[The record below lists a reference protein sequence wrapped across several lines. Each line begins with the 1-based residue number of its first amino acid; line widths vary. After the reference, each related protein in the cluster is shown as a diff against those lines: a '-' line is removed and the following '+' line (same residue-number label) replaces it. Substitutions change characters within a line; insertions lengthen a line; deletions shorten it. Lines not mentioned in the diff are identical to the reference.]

1 MFHLYILEKQISIV
15 YSFSTISN
23 LARAAL
29 FSDQKHSHGDEC
41 VLRKYLIHAALP
53 SMAKIN
59 IGTSAC
65 KHQQMHPWLEK
76 PATTLS
82 TKHSLH
88 DIQSFHAC

>member
-1 MFHLYILEKQISIV
+1 MGNETLCSPKCIV
-15 YSFSTISN
+15 DDYQQSLCIINGTP
-23 LARAAL
+23 
-29 FSDQKHSHGDEC
+29 K
-41 VLRKYLIHAALP
+41 LIHAALL

-65 KHQQMHPWLEK
+65 KHQQMHPWLEN

-88 DIQSFHAC
+88 DTIVSCLLKIVPRIVNIYCLQR